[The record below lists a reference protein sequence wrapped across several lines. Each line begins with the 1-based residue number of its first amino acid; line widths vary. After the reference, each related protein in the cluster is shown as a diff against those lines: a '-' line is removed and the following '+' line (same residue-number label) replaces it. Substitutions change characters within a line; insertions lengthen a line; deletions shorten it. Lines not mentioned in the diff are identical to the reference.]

1 MSDTPRETPEEVL
14 DRVMSQG
21 LAPEGEG
28 PEPEAPAPEMPA
40 PETPPTEEP
49 AAPPEAEAKPPAPS
63 KPAKRSSVY
72 LYLLVLFGAAFMMLL
87 LAYFVQQRSSE
98 TAMSDLRDSMNLSRA
113 QLIEEIDGLKEEK
126 EALETE
132 LQSMEDDQKKAQEWR
147 DFLEEQN
154 RMLDDQYTEASFH
167 LARACALSFLER
179 FCAEEDW
186 LMAAC
191 VVEYC
196 DHLFNVHNRSYG
208 PAAPLA
214 AALAERYL
222 QLREE
227 VFQEAGSLVAERT
240 DIDPEDE
247 EHYFESVFIVPEAS
261 RYGEEAVETARQLWS
276 ILYQYAQGGLENAAT
291 LLRAFCNTD
300 QQYQERLES
309 AALQPATVAL
319 SQQVKDDLIHFRL
332 LVEDEDGNITLWD
345 EGNQT

>member
-14 DRVMSQG
+14 DQVMSQG
-21 LAPEGEG
+21 LPQEGDG
-28 PEPEAPAPEMPA
+28 PDPEAPAAEPSP
-40 PETPPTEEP
+40 TPPEVGAKP
-49 AAPPEAEAKPPAPS
+49 AAPP

-98 TAMSDLRDSMNLSRA
+98 TTISDLRDSMNLSRA
-113 QLIEEIDGLKEEK
+113 ELMEEIDGLKEEK
-126 EALETE
+126 EALETQ

-147 DFLEEQN
+147 DFLEERN
-154 RMLDDQYTEASFH
+154 RMLDDQYSEASYL
-167 LARACALSFLER
+167 LAQATALSFLER

-191 VVEYC
+191 VVEGC
-196 DHLFNVHNRSYG
+196 DSLFNAHSQYYA
-208 PAAPLA
+208 PAAPLP
-214 AALAERYL
+214 AALAERYF
-222 QLREE
+222 QLRED

-247 EHYFESVFIVPEAS
+247 ERYFESVFIVPEAS

-276 ILYQYAQGGLENAAT
+276 ILYPYAQGDWQNAAT
-291 LLRAFCNTD
+291 LLKAFCDTD
-300 QQYQERLES
+300 QQYQERLER

-319 SQQVKDDLIHFRL
+319 FQQVKDDLVQSRL
-332 LVEDEDGNITLWD
+332 LVVDEDGNITLWD